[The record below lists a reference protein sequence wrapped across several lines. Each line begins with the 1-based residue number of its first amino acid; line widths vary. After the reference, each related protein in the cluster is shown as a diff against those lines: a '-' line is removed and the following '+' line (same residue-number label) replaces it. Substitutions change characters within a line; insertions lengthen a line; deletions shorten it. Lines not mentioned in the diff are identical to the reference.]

1 MHRIWPSII
10 ALGIGGCA
18 SDEPPLTKFEQVSD
32 NEFKFEARVGLEYP
46 EDDPEAEATRMA
58 WLEEILAERHL
69 CPNGYTI
76 TGRTV
81 VAAEEEAIGQTHN
94 MAYHG
99 VCK

>member
-1 MHRIWPSII
+1 
-10 ALGIGGCA
+10 
-18 SDEPPLTKFEQVSD
+18 
-32 NEFKFEARVGLEYP
+32 
-46 EDDPEAEATRMA
+46 MA

-76 TGRTV
+76 TGRTI
-81 VAAEEEAIGQTHN
+81 VAAEEEIGQTHN